1 MTNLFI
7 FNPDNDLALANFSP
21 NYTAPHNA
29 VALAEAGALLP
40 FFHCNEGDMVIANPL
55 YQQKLNELRR
65 LFNLRGELFTE
76 PSTHN
81 VNIRPWGW
89 SPALV
94 ARLKRLGISSPQLD
108 DTVTIDGI
116 RRLSHRRNT
125 IAINRSLAADGV
137 PVPPLPV
144 EILSIDEIDF
154 DNLSQNPVMM
164 KAPWSSSG
172 RGVLAS
178 DAFSARQFRDQMKG
192 MIKRQGSVMIE
203 KKLERVADF
212 AMLFEHNNGSTRY
225 RGLSMFESASTGEYI
240 GNLVAPQSY
249 LVDRLCRYGCSEL
262 RLKSVQE
269 ATRKALSS
277 MLADKYNG
285 PLGVDMMI
293 YRNADGST
301 AIAPC
306 IEINLRMTMG
316 FVALNL
322 AENFLADESIGLLKV
337 INSGADSVNDPPSLP
352 VIENYK
358 LKEGGISLSPPQSSF
373 QFYFS
378 AEKRRN

>member
-1 MTNLFI
+1 MTNIFI

-40 FFHCNEGDMVIANPL
+40 FFHCNDGDMVIANHL

-65 LFNLRGELFTE
+65 MFNLRGELFTA
-76 PSTHN
+76 PSTLN

-89 SPALV
+89 SPALL

-108 DTVTIDGI
+108 DTVTLDNI
-116 RRLSHRRNT
+116 RGLSHRRHT
-125 IAINRSLAADGV
+125 IAINQSLATNGV

-144 EILSIDEIDF
+144 EIFSIDEVDF

-178 DAFSARQFRDQMKG
+178 DAFSACQFRDQMKG

-212 AMLFEHNNGSTRY
+212 AMLFEHHNGTTRF

-240 GNLVAPQSY
+240 GNLVAPQTY
-249 LVDRLCRYGCSEL
+249 LVDRLCQYGCSAR
-262 RLKSVQE
+262 RLNSIQE
-269 ATRKALSS
+269 AMRKALSS
-277 MLADKYNG
+277 MLANNYNG

-293 YRNADGST
+293 YRNNDGST

-322 AENFLADESIGLLKV
+322 AENFLANESTGLLKV
-337 INSGADSVNDPPSLP
+337 INSGTDYVDHSPSMP

-358 LKEGGISLSPPQSSF
+358 LKEGGVSLSPPQSGF